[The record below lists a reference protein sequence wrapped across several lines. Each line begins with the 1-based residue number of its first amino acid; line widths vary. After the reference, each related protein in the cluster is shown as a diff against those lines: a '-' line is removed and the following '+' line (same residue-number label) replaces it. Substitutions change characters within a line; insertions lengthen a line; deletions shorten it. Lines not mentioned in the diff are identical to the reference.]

1 MAVNIDFFTGYA
13 KGSKNEC
20 AWWGGSK
27 RRERGREHAR
37 KLMKQWGLGYGENGE
52 ETIPY
57 SFVRRQDS
65 PQYVPCED
73 LENIVLQSTN
83 KYDEA
88 YEKHK
93 ACGGLAKKC
102 KCREVIDMAK
112 WAYIRDWAEG
122 AVISQSELYGYN
134 TCVEEAT
141 QAEIDEA
148 EDLAKSLLIDDE
160 IQAFNAISNTAL
172 AGFVGGI
179 GLITTLVLLRASK

>member
-1 MAVNIDFFTGYA
+1 MLEDKIHHNI
-13 KGSKNEC
+13 
-20 AWWGGSK
+20 
-27 RRERGREHAR
+27 
-37 KLMKQWGLGYGENGE
+37 
-52 ETIPY
+52 
-57 SFVRRQDS
+57 
-65 PQYVPCED
+65 VPCED

-148 EDLAKSLLIDDE
+148 EDLANSLLIDDE
-160 IQAFNAISNTAL
+160 IQAFNAISNTTL
-172 AGFVGGI
+172 AGFIGGI